1 MRTDPI
7 VSSWPD
13 TVFDIMSGLAR
24 THNAINLGQGFP
36 DTQGPEELRRLAGE
50 ALLTGSNQYPPMR
63 GLPNLREAA
72 ARHYKTHQ
80 GLDLEARDVLVTSG
94 ATEALAATLLA
105 LLHPDDEVIVLDP
118 AYDVYRPLIA
128 RAGRRARSF
137 ALQPP
142 HWHLDV
148 PALEAALTPNTRAI
162 LFNNP
167 MNPAA
172 RAFSLPEV
180 QALSALCQKYDL
192 IAICDEVWEH
202 VIFDQ
207 HQHVSVLGQSGMA
220 ERTVKIGSA
229 GKMFSMTGWKIG
241 FVVAAPGLLDP
252 IAKAHQYLTF
262 TTPPALQEAIAK
274 GLDWDVA
281 WFTAQQQSFQRS
293 RDRLATALVQE
304 GFAVLPSEATYFLCV
319 DLPASGIAQGP
330 WAFAKAAVTD
340 FGVATIPLTS
350 FYQDPA
356 AAPPVIRL
364 CFAKAD
370 ATLDAGV
377 ERLAQAKHS
386 LCA

>member
-7 VSSWPD
+7 VSNWPD

-36 DTQGPEELRRLAGE
+36 DTQGPEELRCLAGE

-105 LLHPDDEVIVLDP
+105 LLHPDDEVLVLDP
-118 AYDVYRPLIA
+118 AYDAYRPLIA

-180 QALSALCQKYDL
+180 QALSALCQKHDL

-229 GKMFSMTGWKIG
+229 GKMFSMTGWKVG

-262 TTPPALQEAIAK
+262 TTPPALQEAIAH
-274 GLDWDVA
+274 GLDWDRA

-293 RDRLATALVQE
+293 RDRLAAALTQE

-319 DLPASGIAQGP
+319 DLPTSGIAQDP
-330 WAFAKAAVTD
+330 WTFAKAAVTQ

-356 AAPPVIRL
+356 TAPPVIRL

-377 ERLAQAKHS
+377 ERLAQAKRS